1 MQVAL
6 PGWAPAPHWRVLV
19 AAVTRAVPGDAY
31 WVDNLQLDSASL
43 LSSAEI
49 ASPVSLEVS
58 LNGQDYSALGF
69 RYSYLSQPQ
78 ISALLPPGGPLGGD
92 TRVRVAGSGLRGGSG
107 YACRF
112 GEVRVHAS
120 WDEAAGE
127 VVCVTPPQ
135 PGHAPAGGSLPF
147 AIALNVADADHPD
160 PLAAADFTLAAPE
173 FTYHGPL
180 TCCPAPLRSPLPSRR
195 TVCVPGPCCRP
206 HRLPLPWPHTMLPLP
221 SSGELQLT
229 DVSPAVGPVVGG
241 AVLAVHGGRMAGGSD
256 YLCCL
261 AAEGQT
267 CTPSATPSG
276 AAGGGV
282 GPATSAAS
290 YDAATATLR
299 CVSPAVQAAGAHRLR
314 LSLNGQQFAW
324 GPGQALA
331 FWAVAPLALLA
342 SLLPAAGPAEGG
354 SVVVAAL
361 SSAIARPNPAEFA
374 ALFSGSSAANLGAI
388 ALEPTCRFGGQG
400 HAAGLVVPATLDGE
414 GRKYTCVTPS
424 AAASGAALELR
435 PTTEAELRASLTFYG
450 GAAPIGGGAVRL
462 SGPPGQEAGSIVVSM
477 PQPLQ
482 PLPSFVW
489 SAELTLRSHASLDG
503 VSLSYGDN
511 LGRLRQFGKGHGL
524 RVVLLPLRNEIV
536 ALLQGVAVGAAPLL
550 PNALPPP
557 APYVSMEHAT
567 AEQKAS
573 ALRARDTAGWADL
586 AILPWDVDG
595 KQAAGPMEGETAGA
609 GPAAGPAEGA
619 AEEMAH
625 LARTRVDRE
634 AAARGALSQPRS
646 WEVSVT
652 PSPLDGDADAATLIV
667 SLGGAVRLRQPSPP
681 PLLLPFAFPPG
692 PDPDPDPDY

>member
-1 MQVAL
+1 
-6 PGWAPAPHWRVLV
+6 
-19 AAVTRAVPGDAY
+19 
-31 WVDNLQLDSASL
+31 
-43 LSSAEI
+43 
-49 ASPVSLEVS
+49 
-58 LNGQDYSALGF
+58 
-69 RYSYLSQPQ
+69 
-78 ISALLPPGGPLGGD
+78 
-92 TRVRVAGSGLRGGSG
+92 
-107 YACRF
+107 
-112 GEVRVHAS
+112 
-120 WDEAAGE
+120 
-127 VVCVTPPQ
+127 
-135 PGHAPAGGSLPF
+135 
-147 AIALNVADADHPD
+147 
-160 PLAAADFTLAAPE
+160 
-173 FTYHGPL
+173 
-180 TCCPAPLRSPLPSRR
+180 
-195 TVCVPGPCCRP
+195 
-206 HRLPLPWPHTMLPLP
+206 MLPLP

-241 AVLAVHGGRMAGGSD
+241 AVLAVHGGRMAGGSE

-261 AAEGQT
+261 AAKGQT
-267 CTPSATPSG
+267 CTPSG
-276 AAGGGV
+276 AMGGGA

-290 YDAATATLR
+290 YDAAARTLR

-324 GPGQALA
+324 EPGQALA

-361 SSAIARPNPAEFA
+361 SSAIALPKTAEFA

-414 GRKYTCVTPS
+414 GRTYTCVTPS

-435 PTTEAELRASLTFYG
+435 PTTETELRASLTFYG

-462 SGPPGQEAGSIVVSM
+462 SGPPGQEAASIVVST

-489 SAELTLRSHASLDG
+489 SAELTLRSRASVDG

-536 ALLQGVAVGAAPLL
+536 ALLRGVAVGAAPLV

-557 APYVSMEHAT
+557 APHASTEHA
-567 AEQKAS
+567 AAGQEAY
-573 ALRARDTAGWADL
+573 ALRTHGTAGWANL
-586 AILPWDVDG
+586 AILPLDVGG
-595 KQAAGPMEGETAGA
+595 KQAAGPMRGETAGPAARPAA
-609 GPAAGPAEGA
+609 GPAAGVVEGA
-619 AEEMAH
+619 AH

-652 PSPLDGDADAATLIV
+652 PSPLDGDADAATLVV
-667 SLGGAVRLRQPSPP
+667 SLGGEVPHLGPSSSPWPLPP
-681 PLLLPFAFPPG
+681 PPPPP
-692 PDPDPDPDY
+692 PDPETDTDTDPNN